1 MEVIEDDVTNH
12 FTICECTTDEH
23 VLRWRFDPGEPTGKY
38 KWPDEVY
45 LTVYL
50 TDYPYFWKRLW
61 FGLRY
66 AFGYKSKYGAFD
78 VTIVSKPEAQ
88 KLVDFLQN
96 NYLKQPSP
104 KD

>member
-1 MEVIEDDVTNH
+1 MKVIEETQNH

-23 VLRWRFDPGEPTGKY
+23 VLRWQFDPGEPNTKY
-38 KWPDEVY
+38 NWPPEVY

-50 TDYPYFWKRLW
+50 TDYPYFCKRLW
-61 FGLRY
+61 YGIKY
-66 AFGYKSKYGAFD
+66 AFGYKSKYGHFD
-78 VTIVSKPEAQ
+78 TTCVSKAEAQ

-96 NYLKQPSP
+96 TYLKQPSP